1 MKKENG
7 VTLISVTIY
16 VIAMVIVIAVITSL
30 TGYFYSN
37 VNINTESQDINK
49 QYTKFNSFFSEQ
61 VNKSGNIIIEAKT
74 VEKDTE
80 NEKSYII
87 FADKNQYTFS
97 KKNKSIYFN
106 NAKIA
111 TNIEKCIFTQG
122 IENGKNII
130 EVTISAKNFN
140 KTTKYTIKD

>member
-1 MKKENG
+1 MKNENG

-16 VIAMVIVIAVITSL
+16 VIAMVIVIAVIASL

-37 VNINTESQDINK
+37 VNISTESQDINK

-61 VNKSGNIIIEAKT
+61 VNKSGNIIIEANT
-74 VEKDTE
+74 EGEKP
-80 NEKSYII
+80 YII

-97 KKNKSIYFN
+97 KKNKAIYFN

-111 TNIEKCIFTQG
+111 TNLEDCRFEIGNK
-122 IENGKNII
+122 NGKNII
-130 EVTISAKNFN
+130 TVTINAKNFN
-140 KTTKYTIKD
+140 KTTEYTIKD